1 MGKNILTALQQQVLD
16 VAAENGFVTKQFYF
30 TGGTVLSQFYLQHR
44 VSEDLDFFS
53 ENEYNQVTLVKEIAE
68 IAKKAGI
75 TKIEQQNLRGQDV
88 FYLFLTPGEMLK
100 IDFAYFPFEH
110 SGKFG
115 KYKALR
121 YSSLEDIVTN
131 KVQALLSR
139 KRSRDYLDLYLG
151 MEKLGWKAADLQKKY
166 RLKFDVELHH
176 DQLAT
181 AFANVS
187 DSQDLPRFLGEY
199 NWKDVE
205 DYFLGLARSLGK
217 DLLEN

>member
-16 VAAENGFVTKQFYF
+16 LAAEDSFVTKQFYF

-53 ENEYNQVTLVKEIAE
+53 ESEYDHATLVKQVTKMAS
-68 IAKKAGI
+68 KVGI

-88 FYLFLTPGEMLK
+88 FYLFTTPGEMLK

-110 SGKFG
+110 LGEYG

-121 YSSLEDIVTN
+121 YSSLEDIMTN

-151 MEKLGWKAADLQKKY
+151 MKKLGWKTADLQKRY
-166 RLKFDVELHH
+166 RLKFDVELSHE
-176 DQLAT
+176 QLAT
-181 AFANVS
+181 AFANVT
-187 DSQDLPRFLGEY
+187 DSQDLPRFLGDY
-199 NWKDVE
+199 NWKEVE
-205 DYFLGLARSLGK
+205 EYFLKLAKSLRK
-217 DLLEN
+217 DLLN